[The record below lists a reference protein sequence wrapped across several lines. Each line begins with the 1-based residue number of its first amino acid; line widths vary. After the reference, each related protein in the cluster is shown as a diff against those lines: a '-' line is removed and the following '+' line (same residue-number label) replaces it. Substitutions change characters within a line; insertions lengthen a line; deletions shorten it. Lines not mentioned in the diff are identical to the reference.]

1 MNAPGTKADE
11 GYRGNLNA
19 ASFLSGKSILL
30 VEDEFL
36 LALQLEELLQSHGGA
51 VRGPYRK
58 LDDAM
63 NAAQREVFD
72 FAILDINLSG
82 TMVYPL
88 ADQLLARGIPFLF
101 LTGYSQANMP
111 EQFHGVT
118 RLNKPCDPAQLIA
131 TLRARF

>member
-1 MNAPGTKADE
+1 MNASGTNADE
-11 GYRGNLNA
+11 GYRGKLNT

-36 LALQLEELLQSHGGA
+36 LALQLEEVLQSHGGT
-51 VRGPYRK
+51 VRGPYRR

-63 NAAQREVFD
+63 KAAQRGDFD
-72 FAILDINLSG
+72 LAILDINLGG

-88 ADQLLARGIPFLF
+88 ADYLLARGVPFLF
-101 LTGYSQANMP
+101 LTGYSQANLP

-118 RLNKPCDPAQLIA
+118 RLNKPCDAAQLIA
-131 TLRARF
+131 TLRAHT